1 MFSSHWLRVRNC
13 ESLYEKIVS
22 SLNFLKWSHNFENI
36 LVSRERSVQ
45 EINCE
50 IGNVVSRRLKQ
61 KMQSQRFQIKT
72 EKLRKIDFA
81 HLFLIMG
88 PLRLVSHIKNI
99 PFLWHFRRM
108 MEKLLNSR
116 QETHLFV
123 DRKVVLTC
131 RNLLDPQ
138 YQTDLKCMVHHR
150 S

>member
-99 PFLWHFRRM
+99 PFL
-108 MEKLLNSR
+108 
-116 QETHLFV
+116 
-123 DRKVVLTC
+123 
-131 RNLLDPQ
+131 
-138 YQTDLKCMVHHR
+138 
-150 S
+150 